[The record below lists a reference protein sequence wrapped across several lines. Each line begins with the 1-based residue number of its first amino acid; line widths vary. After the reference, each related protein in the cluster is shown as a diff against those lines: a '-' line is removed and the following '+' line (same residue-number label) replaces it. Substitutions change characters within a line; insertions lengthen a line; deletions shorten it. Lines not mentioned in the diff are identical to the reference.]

1 MPTRLPRLNVTISE
15 EQHALL
21 MRLGAL
27 QGRSA
32 ASYLRELLDASTP
45 FLAALMPTLEAAK
58 AGNCSWQ
65 RTKQQPW
72 RQWRGRSFGMPIR
85 INWTCWSISPVS
97 CSRRYLRV
105 GEGGGCERE
114 RAAASRL
121 PAARCPRLV
130 TRGSGHLA
138 QHAPSALSRPFR
150 RLDMGDLSH
159 RFDWYQA
166 TVQASQPA
174 LLAALLADL
183 PEGVTQALGRAS
195 TASRIGSIWLTMAR
209 YWRR

>member
-58 AGNCSWQ
+58 AGELQ
-65 RTKQQPW
+65 LAEDQATALETMARALFRDADPDQLDLLEHIA
-72 RQWRGRSFGMPIR
+72 GVMLAEV
-85 INWTCWSISPVS
+85 SPG
-97 CSRRYLRV
+97 

-130 TRGSGHLA
+130 TRGVRSDQKGNKRESGPDDETRLRRITLYPNGVVFHGGPA
-138 QHAPSALSRPFR
+138 IRAGRRNGRPSKR
-150 RLDMGDLSH
+150 
-159 RFDWYQA
+159 
-166 TVQASQPA
+166 
-174 LLAALLADL
+174 
-183 PEGVTQALGRAS
+183 EG
-195 TASRIGSIWLTMAR
+195 
-209 YWRR
+209 